1 MLLYIRQL
9 LDDNPFRHEPWGQ
22 NKPELGH
29 FVQYVTWEALLL
41 NYIDTETNITA
52 LALLRDHVERH
63 GVEILHE
70 LWRQQAAD
78 PGRKYFTSPS
88 HERVPAD
95 YLALTTKLSAAVARA
110 RMPQRSSSPR
120 AGMPNWELE
129 LRDDAA
135 WTWAGRV
142 SLKWSRLFSRHRDQ
156 ESWGQ
161 HYPD

>member
-52 LALLRDHVERH
+52 LALLREHFERH
-63 GVEILHE
+63 GAEMLHE
-70 LWRQQAAD
+70 LWTQRAAD
-78 PGRKYFTSPS
+78 PGREYFIDLF
-88 HERVPAD
+88 HRRVPAD
-95 YLALTTKLSAAVARA
+95 YLDLAKKLEAVIERA
-110 RMPQRSSSPR
+110 QLPPRSSSPR
-120 AGMPNWELE
+120 AGIPTWELE
-129 LRDDAA
+129 LRDEAA

-142 SLKWSRLFSRHRDQ
+142 SLKWSRLFSRHRDL
-156 ESWGQ
+156 EF
-161 HYPD
+161 